1 MLTKLYQ
8 IARAWHSVLM
18 SRDDSQTQ
26 RTMAVALPV
35 PLDGTYDYGVPDG
48 EVFARGDLVEVS
60 LGPRRVRGVVWGA
73 GSDDVDPAKLK
84 PIHARLDLP
93 SLPRDLCDLIDWVA
107 GYTLAPLGAVLRL
120 AMAVPM
126 KWETPKPRI
135 LYERTEDLPDRMTAA
150 RRKVLDFL
158 TDAPALTK
166 SELSELAGVSPSV
179 IDGLA
184 KQGALRT
191 LEASA
196 LPAAR
201 PLTPVTEPDPLT
213 EDQAAA
219 VASLRTGLRDGGFS
233 VSLVEGV
240 TGSGKTHVYFEAA
253 AEALNQGK
261 QVLILLPEIAL
272 TAQFLARFEKRFGA
286 PPVEWHSDL
295 SQKDRQIAWHQVA
308 TGSARVVVG
317 ARSAL
322 FLPFDE
328 LGLIIVDEEHDP
340 AFKQED
346 GVRYHARDMAI
357 VRARLN
363 DCPAVLASATPAL
376 ESVVNAQ
383 TGRYRHLTLASRF
396 GDAVL
401 PDLHAIDLKEDGPEP
416 GRFLSRT
423 LIREAAQTI
432 SRGEQ
437 VLLFLNRR
445 GYAPLTLCRHCGHRF
460 ECPECD
466 AWLVEH
472 RFKRELQCHHCGYH
486 EPRPPRCPECGEE
499 HLVAIGPGVERI
511 LEEISEALPDART
524 AVLSS
529 DMLMADHARD
539 RMTAAGPPKSLRALA
554 HQRIHEFARGDFDL
568 MIGTQII
575 AKGHHFPKLTLV
587 GVVDADLGLAGGDLR
602 AAERTYQLLTQV
614 AGRAGREERS
624 GKVLLQTYDP
634 HHSVIAALTSG
645 DAAAFRAAE
654 LEERKRIAM
663 PPYGRL
669 ASLIL
674 TSRDRDLMERFAR
687 ALAARAPQAPGLMV
701 LGPAPAPLALI
712 RGFHRMRFLIKA
724 PLEMRLQPVLAD
736 WLATLKAPS
745 ALRIIVDMDPQSFA

>member
-1 MLTKLYQ
+1 MTV
-8 IARAWHSVLM
+8 APVLAQWGM
-18 SRDDSQTQ
+18 SFDDSASVTSV
-26 RTMAVALPV
+26 AVALPV
-35 PLDGTYDYGVPDG
+35 PLPGTYDYLTDQPLT
-48 EVFARGDLVEVS
+48 RGTLVEVP
-60 LGPRRVRGVVWGA
+60 LGPRTVRGVVWGA
-73 GSDDVDPAKLK
+73 GSQHVEPAKLK
-84 PIHARLDLP
+84 AITAWLELP
-93 SLPRDLCDLIDWVA
+93 PFPADLCDLIDWMA
-107 GYTLAPLGAVLRL
+107 AYTLTPLGAVLRL

-126 KWETPKPRI
+126 KWEPPRPRI
-135 LYERTEDLPDRMTAA
+135 LYERTGVEPDRMTVA
-150 RRKVLDFL
+150 RSKVLTFL
-158 TDAPALTK
+158 SDSPALSK

-179 IDGLA
+179 IEGLA
-184 KQGALRT
+184 KQGAVRA

-201 PLTPVTEPDPLT
+201 PLRPASDPDPLT
-213 EDQAAA
+213 ADQAAA
-219 VASLRTGLRDGGFS
+219 VTSLRTLIDQRAFATA
-233 VSLVEGV
+233 LVEGV

-253 AEALNQGK
+253 AAALEQGK

-295 SQKDRQIAWHQVA
+295 SQKERRIAWHQVA

-322 FLPFDE
+322 FLPFDA

-363 DCPAVLASATPAL
+363 DCPAILASATPAL
-376 ESVVNAQ
+376 ETLVNAQ
-383 TGRYRHLTLASRF
+383 SGRYRHLKLASRF

-401 PDLHAIDLKEDGPEP
+401 PDLHTIDLKEDGPEP
-416 GRFLSRT
+416 GRFLSAT
-423 LIREAAQTI
+423 LIAQAAKTL
-432 SRGEQ
+432 SKGEQ

-445 GYAPLTLCRHCGHRF
+445 GYAPLTLCRNCGHRF
-460 ECPECD
+460 ECPQCD

-486 EPRPPRCPECGEE
+486 APRPNQCPECGSEN
-499 HLVAIGPGVERI
+499 LVPIGPGVERI
-511 LEEISEALPDART
+511 LEEITEGLADARV

-529 DMLMADHARD
+529 DMLIADHARD
-539 RMTAAGPPKSLRALA
+539 RMKQAGPPKSLRALA
-554 HQRIHEFARGDFDL
+554 HQRIHEFARGDFDV

-614 AGRAGREERS
+614 AGRAGRDAHRGS
-624 GKVLLQTYDP
+624 VLLQTYDP
-634 HHSVIAALTSG
+634 GHPVMAALVSG
-645 DAAAFRAAE
+645 DADAFRTAE
-654 LEERKRIAM
+654 LSERKRLGM
-663 PPYGRL
+663 PPFGRL

-674 TSRDRDLMERFAR
+674 TSRDKDLLDRFAR
-687 ALAARAPQAPGLMV
+687 ALAAKAPQASGLMV

-712 RGFHRMRFLIKA
+712 RGHHRVRFLIKA
-724 PLEMRLQPVLAD
+724 GLETRLQPVLAD
-736 WLATLKAPS
+736 WLAQLKTPS
-745 ALRIIVDMDPQSFA
+745 SIRLVVDMDPQSFS